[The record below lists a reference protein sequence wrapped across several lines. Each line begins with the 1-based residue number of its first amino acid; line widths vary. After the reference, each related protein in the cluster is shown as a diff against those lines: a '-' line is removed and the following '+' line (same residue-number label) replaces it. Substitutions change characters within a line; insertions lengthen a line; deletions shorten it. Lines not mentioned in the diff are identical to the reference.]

1 MMSESVVGTCVFV
14 FIMEGTGVYYNVCV
28 CVCMSITGL
37 KEGEVQVVVAL
48 GTMCNP

>member
-28 CVCMSITGL
+28 CVHVYYWLKGGRGAGGSGTGHN
-37 KEGEVQVVVAL
+37 V
-48 GTMCNP
+48 